1 MRFLKSY
8 LTPFLIFLLFGG
20 IAGNVQSQSLSDTLS
35 LPEFEIRSSFVTE
48 NHGFK
53 RISIDSS
60 ILMPMISADL
70 SAVLTRHSTIFIKNY
85 GNGSLASP
93 SFRGTSAHHTQ
104 VQWNGISLNSPMLGQ
119 TDFSLI
125 QVSQFDEL
133 EILFGSSG
141 ITRSAGAFGGIIDL
155 LTRPDWQKGFRGL
168 VSQSAGSFGTW
179 HSVLNLT
186 AGTATFQSATKLN
199 INTSR
204 NDFPFDE
211 NGLKVRQQHG
221 AYTFFN
227 GVQEFY
233 WKPGMKNLISAKVWY
248 NYNYRNIPAIRFNP
262 PVKQTLQDNGLRS
275 LLEYKRIGRTMH
287 LLVRSAVIVQ
297 NMSYNLKDS
306 IVNDYRYISSV
317 NKLRLTC
324 HGVSKLVFRPGVDFT
339 YDHVESEVFNGIKT
353 RSVTSASLETTYDPV
368 KFLTANLILRMDMTD
383 GKTNPL
389 IPALGVEVRPWEKAN
404 LGFSFNLARNFRN
417 PTLNDLYWPN
427 AGNPDLRP
435 ETSYSGEAGI
445 VWNHIGQPGKLAIET
460 TLSGY
465 YSRIV
470 DMIAW
475 APGKESSIIWKP
487 ENVNEIKARGVEAG
501 LNTGFNLAGFSIQ
514 TITNYHYCKSTY
526 SKAGSPN
533 DAKLGK
539 QQLYIPKHTL
549 NAELSAGRW
558 GFYLKYQFFF
568 NSDRYT
574 SNDEMTLMP
583 GYSLSNIIFG
593 RRINFRQFILSLQLD
608 LNNVFNLDYESI
620 ARRPMPGINK
630 MITIRLAF
638 PGSKINNEE

>member
-1 MRFLKSY
+1 MRFFDPHLK
-8 LTPFLIFLLFGG
+8 LCFIILLLFGTEER
-20 IAGNVQSQSLSDTLS
+20 ALSQNLSDTLS

-53 RISIDSS
+53 RVRIDST
-60 ILMPMISADL
+60 ILMPMINADL
-70 SAVLTRHSTIFIKNY
+70 SAVLSRHSTIFIKNY
-85 GNGSLASP
+85 GSGSLASP

-104 VQWNGISLNSPMLGQ
+104 VQWNGIGLNSPMLGQ
-119 TDFSLI
+119 TDLSLI

-141 ITRSAGAFGGIIDL
+141 ISRSSGAFGGIIDL
-155 LTRPDWQKGFRGL
+155 VTRPDWQQGFRGI
-168 VSQSAGSFGTW
+168 VSQSAGSFGSW
-179 HSVLNLT
+179 HSVLNVSG
-186 AGTATFQSATKLN
+186 GTNSFQSATKLN

-211 NGLKVRQQHG
+211 NGRKVRQQNG
-221 AYTFFN
+221 SFTFFN
-227 GVQEFY
+227 GVQELY
-233 WKPGMKNLISAKVWY
+233 WKPGGKNLISAKVWY
-248 NYNYRNIPAIRFNP
+248 NYNFRNLPPIRFNP
-262 PVKQTLQDNGLRS
+262 PVKETLLDNGLRS
-275 LLEYKRIGRTMH
+275 LLEYKRIEKKMH
-287 LLVRSAVIVQ
+287 LMVRSAVIVQ

-306 IVNDYRYISSV
+306 LVNDYRYISSV
-317 NKLRLTC
+317 NKLRLTYR
-324 HGVSKLVFRPGVDFT
+324 GLRNLVFNPGVDFT
-339 YDHVESEVFNGIKT
+339 YDHVDSDVFMGFKT
-353 RSVTSASLETTYDPV
+353 RLVTSASLETTYDPV
-368 KFLTANLILRMDMTD
+368 KFLTANLVLRMEMTD

-389 IPALGVEVRPWEKAN
+389 IPALGVEVRPWKRIN
-404 LGFSFNLARNFRN
+404 LGFSVNLARNFRN

-435 ETSYSGEAGI
+435 ETSNTGEAGI
-445 VWNHIGQPGKLAIET
+445 VWNHTGKPGKFVIEMSV
-460 TLSGY
+460 SGY

-475 APGKESSIIWKP
+475 APGNQSTSIWKP
-487 ENVNEIKARGVEAG
+487 ENINEITSRGIEAG
-501 LNTGFNLAGFSIQ
+501 INSGFTLAGFQIQ

-526 SKAGSPN
+526 SKANSPN

-539 QQLYIPKHTL
+539 QQIYIPEHTL
-549 NAELSAGRW
+549 NAELSANRW

-568 NSDRYT
+568 ISDRYT

-593 RRINFRQFILSLQLD
+593 RRIKFGQIILSLQFD

-638 PGSKINNEE
+638 PGCDKK